1 MYRVLFGSSVELQ
14 MPRSKSEVVG
24 ITFIQSMVIAAHA
37 IA

>member
-1 MYRVLFGSSVELQ
+1 MLFGSSVELQ

-24 ITFIQSMVIAAHA
+24 ITFIQNMVITAHA